1 VGQAELIKADM
12 LESYPVVI
20 DVGTNEVDGKLVGD
34 VSFEEVSKIASRITP
49 VPGGVGPVTNMMLMK
64 NTLQAAKNIV
74 QNN

>member
-64 NTLQAAKNIV
+64 NTFQAAKNIV